1 VLLITGD
8 SAFGFHTME
17 LETAVRHQLP
27 IVTVINYDRGGG
39 MELAVYKPYGGFDEL
54 THAPVRFDEIAR
66 AMGAHGEYCEKSEEV
81 APAIA
86 RAFASGKPAVVQ
98 VVTDMKTNAL
108 EARTGRRS
116 SPGMAKTGC
125 TDCGLGNR
133 RSAPRTARRRRTRGQ
148 GIHASSP
155 GGASGSS
162 RLPGKPWG
170 HRTCPVARSRW
181 VICRRVADEPRGFR
195 LRSSSHV
202 Q

>member
-1 VLLITGD
+1 
-8 SAFGFHTME
+8 ME

-108 EARTGRRS
+108 EAPNWEAFLAWYGED
-116 SPGMAKTGC
+116 G
-125 TDCGLGNR
+125 
-133 RSAPRTARRRRTRGQ
+133 
-148 GIHASSP
+148 
-155 GGASGSS
+155 
-162 RLPGKPWG
+162 
-170 HRTCPVARSRW
+170 VY
-181 VICRRVADEPRGFR
+181 
-195 LRSSSHV
+195 
-202 Q
+202 